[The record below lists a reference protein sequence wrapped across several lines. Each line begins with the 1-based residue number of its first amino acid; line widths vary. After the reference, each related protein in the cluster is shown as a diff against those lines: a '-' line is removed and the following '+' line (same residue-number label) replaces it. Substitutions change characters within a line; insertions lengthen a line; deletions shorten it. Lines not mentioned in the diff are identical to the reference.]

1 MKRGKMAKKARNK
14 PIDNDEWLRKH
25 FEEIVNKYSGK
36 YSYVF
41 VSKAKVFPI
50 RLGDDIAKTEARIA
64 RRYGKPLGMP
74 VPKPEDFLAILIVA
88 E

>member
-1 MKRGKMAKKARNK
+1 MKINK
-14 PIDNDEWLRKH
+14 VREKVGNKTIDNDEWLRKH

-36 YSYVF
+36 YPYVF
-41 VSKAKVFPI
+41 VSNGKVFPV
-50 RLGDDIAKTEARIA
+50 RLGDDIAKTEARITK
-64 RRYGKPLGMP
+64 RYGKPLGMP